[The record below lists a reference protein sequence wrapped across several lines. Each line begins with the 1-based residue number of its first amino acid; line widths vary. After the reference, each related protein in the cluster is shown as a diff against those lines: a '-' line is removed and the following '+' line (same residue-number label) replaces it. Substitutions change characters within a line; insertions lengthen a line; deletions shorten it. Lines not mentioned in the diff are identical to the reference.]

1 MGMKQSSFKVQPE
14 RGGWIRTTLAPIND
28 RARVEFGA
36 KDLAMFLAVV
46 TLITVIAR
54 AFIAH

>member
-1 MGMKQSSFKVQPE
+1 MKRRSFKLQPE

-28 RARVEFGA
+28 RTRSVFGA

-46 TLITVIAR
+46 GLVVVVAR
-54 AFIAH
+54 VCLAH

>member
-1 MGMKQSSFKVQPE
+1 MKQNGFKLHSE

-28 RARVEFGA
+28 RTKSDFGA
-36 KDLAMFLAVV
+36 KDLAMFLAFV
-46 TLITVIAR
+46 TLIAVVAR

>member
-1 MGMKQSSFKVQPE
+1 MKQSSFKVQSE

-28 RARVEFGA
+28 RTKVEFGA